1 MKSTKR
7 SNAHATRLR
16 VLILAP
22 KERPLVLKEARRL
35 LPLIEKSAEV
45 VALDD
50 TFSLDLN
57 RVEVDLAIVLG
68 GDGSI
73 LRAARQMGYR
83 QVPIIGVNHGRLGFL
98 ADLMPDEFKTSWPLI
113 CRREFRI
120 VRHLM
125 FEASIVRD
133 GKVLD
138 RRLGLNETA
147 VLSGAP
153 FSILEVDFYVDSE
166 WVTTYNCDGLIV
178 STPVGSTAHNLSAG
192 GPILRQDLQAFV
204 VSPIGPH
211 TLTNRPVVD
220 DASRVYEMTVTTPDA
235 RASAVVDG
243 RVLRELAAGDRVRVE
258 RARPTFKLIEVA
270 DRSYYRTLRE
280 KLGWGGE
287 LPGSRKLPR
296 S

>member
-1 MKSTKR
+1 M
-7 SNAHATRLR
+7 
-16 VLILAP
+16 LAP
-22 KERPLVLKEARRL
+22 KERPLVVKEARRL
-35 LPLIEKSAEV
+35 RRLIEKSADV

-50 TFSLDLN
+50 AFALDLA
-57 RVEVDLAIVLG
+57 EVGADLAIVLG

-73 LRAARQMGYR
+73 LRAARQMGTN

-98 ADLMPDEFKTSWPLI
+98 ADLMPEEFEASWPLI
-113 CRREFRI
+113 CRREYR
-120 VRHLM
+120 VVQHLM
-125 FEASIVRD
+125 FTASIVRN

-153 FSILEVDFYVDSE
+153 FSILKVNLYVDGE
-166 WVTTYNCDGLIV
+166 WVTAYNCDGLII

-211 TLTNRPVVD
+211 TLTHRPVVD
-220 DASRVYEMTVTTPDA
+220 AASHVFEMSVVSPDA

-243 RVLRELAAGDRVRVE
+243 RLLYELTEGDRVRVE
-258 RARPTFKLIEVA
+258 RARPTFKLVEVA

-287 LPGSRKLPR
+287 LPGSRNA
-296 S
+296 